1 MHRHPGFYFPAEKHL
16 GDNAAMASLPQHIPM
31 SEDAYFEMLEK
42 SIHKYEYWNGV
53 AVAMAGAQPE
63 HVRIETNIVGELFQ
77 QLRGENCVPLGSN
90 QAVKLAASRGC
101 VFPDVTV
108 VCGKP
113 EYIVKRGIGCL
124 LNPSLVVEVLSPS
137 TAAMDETDKLLAY
150 TAIRTIREYL
160 VVSSDR
166 MAVKLFFR
174 GTADETWGVRP
185 YALPTDSLTFES
197 CGCTLTLAEI
207 YAGLD
212 LPSRQLF

>member
-1 MHRHPGFYFPAEKHL
+1 LL
-16 GDNAAMASLPQHIPM
+16 GDNAVMASPVQHIPM

-42 SIHKYEYWNGV
+42 SIDKYEYWNGV

-63 HVRIETNIVGELFQ
+63 HVQIEGNIFGELFQ
-77 QLRGENCVPLGSN
+77 QLRGKNCRPLGSN
-90 QAVKLAASRGC
+90 QAVKLAASRGY

-124 LNPSLVVEVLSPS
+124 LNPSLVVEVLSSS
-137 TAAMDETDKLLAY
+137 TAAIDETDKLLAY

-166 MAVKLFFR
+166 CAVKLFFR
-174 GTADETWGVRP
+174 QTADETWGVSP
-185 YALPTDSLTFES
+185 YALPTDSLALES

-207 YAGLD
+207 YAGVD
-212 LPSRQLF
+212 LSGRDPLF